1 MAQDPIIG
9 TWVVTLF
16 EGGRAKYKYRY
27 SCSAPPKKGAA
38 VARWSDYWDPGSKGT
53 GTWARAG
60 NQINFTWP
68 GSSTTNEYLVIAP
81 TTQSDKASGKAM
93 TTYGTFS
100 TVAERTDIVD
110 PAQDIIQQWADNY
123 GDYQSPHICPWAI
136 PYMLFCAPRKVTYNT
151 KNYGPPLNRVRGLAI
166 HTTWSYRSA
175 DEKRMVES
183 AINDWNPR
191 MAGAHFFIGN
201 SGTLVQIV
209 PLNRVAYAQGGVNGA
224 DNFWVSVEIQ
234 TRNEPANNE
243 QLFSARI
250 LFQWLVGKYGFSKAV
265 ATGYVGKHL
274 YGGADDWQRKLAEN
288 AKRDY
293 DPITPKISS
302 TTTTDI
308 SKSIDSSGLSCHYW
322 LNPVK
327 PCPGVPLLW
336 QLPDIAK
343 GF

>member
-166 HTTWSYRSA
+166 HLPGRTDLPMKRGWSKAPS
-175 DEKRMVES
+175 M
-183 AINDWNPR
+183 
-191 MAGAHFFIGN
+191 IGIPAWRARI
-201 SGTLVQIV
+201 SLLGIRV
-209 PLNRVAYAQGGVNGA
+209 PLY
-224 DNFWVSVEIQ
+224 
-234 TRNEPANNE
+234 
-243 QLFSARI
+243 
-250 LFQWLVGKYGFSKAV
+250 K
-265 ATGYVGKHL
+265 
-274 YGGADDWQRKLAEN
+274 
-288 AKRDY
+288 
-293 DPITPKISS
+293 SS
-302 TTTTDI
+302 R
-308 SKSIDSSGLSCHYW
+308 
-322 LNPVK
+322 
-327 PCPGVPLLW
+327 
-336 QLPDIAK
+336 
-343 GF
+343 